1 VVTAGVT
8 LPSTPPVDGSKPLP
22 RKQISH
28 VRIFEYEGRAATGAA
43 FLFKRAAAS
52 PTTHSA
58 RRSRRGTGH
67 ANCRTWGSPRS
78 ASRVIARR
86 RLRRCVTASGKGRCR
101 SPAKTRSNR
110 WLWPSFTVPG
120 APVHVTDA
128 TSPPCLHAISPLP
141 LSMYSVALPAGPA
154 GPVSPRSP
162 LSPLSPLGPAGPIGP
177 CGPAGPTS
185 PFAPAAP

>member
-101 SPAKTRSNR
+101 SPAETRSNR
-110 WLWPSFTVPG
+110 WLWP
-120 APVHVTDA
+120 
-128 TSPPCLHAISPLP
+128 CPLP
-141 LSMYSVALPAGPA
+141 S
-154 GPVSPRSP
+154 RSP
-162 LSPLSPLGPAGPIGP
+162 ARPCTLQTQLRRLACMRSRRYLSRCTAWP
-177 CGPAGPTS
+177 CRPVRRDRCLRGRLCHPYRL
-185 PFAPAAP
+185 